1 MNRAMKIGVWFA
13 LAAAIGLWSQSRG
26 PGAPAPK
33 AAKASRTAHAS
44 HGVEPFRPE

>member
-26 PGAPAPK
+26 SHAPAPE
-33 AAKASRTAHAS
+33 AAKVSPAAR
-44 HGVEPFRPE
+44 R